1 MAIAEYWKDNRLESL
16 KVCYPSEKEKAI
28 WEKAQFVL
36 CLIGYI
42 AASVKLYIV
51 DNKGGK
57 INFISKI
64 IDDKIWIEKGSL
76 ANGIYYFWVKNDNH
90 ILGKGKFIIHN

>member
-1 MAIAEYWKDNRLESL
+1 
-16 KVCYPSEKEKAI
+16 
-28 WEKAQFVL
+28 
-36 CLIGYI
+36 
-42 AASVKLYIV
+42 LYIV